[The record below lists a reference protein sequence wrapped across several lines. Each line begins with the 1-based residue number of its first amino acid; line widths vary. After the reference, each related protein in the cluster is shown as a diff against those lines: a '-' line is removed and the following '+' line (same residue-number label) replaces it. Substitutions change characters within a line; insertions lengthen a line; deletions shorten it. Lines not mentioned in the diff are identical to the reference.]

1 MTRNEVDRRVFTS
14 SIDFKVELQL
24 VAFVQFTQT
33 RALHGT
39 DVHERIRLTI
49 IASDEAEALHRV
61 EELHRTGGLFAGQ
74 FALRGCR
81 ARFNRDDI
89 AYNLQIGCGNLAA
102 TINQIEFELLAFRQ
116 TFKTSPFNSAD
127 MDEDVFAAIFA
138 LDEAEALLAVEELY
152 GAFAG
157 SDNLGRHAAA
167 ARTAAEAATAAARTT
182 AEAAT
187 VTAAEAAA
195 ITETTPT
202 TAEAVIAAETAVGIE
217 IVFAETVPLVASA
230 SPPPSVKT
238 HINQ

>member
-1 MTRNEVDRRVFTS
+1 MFAS

-33 RALHGT
+33 RALDGT

-49 IASDEAEALHRV
+49 IASDEAEAFHRV

-74 FALRGCR
+74 FALRRCR

-157 SDNLGRHAAA
+157 SDNLGRHPAA
-167 ARTAAEAATAAARTT
+167 ARTAAEAATITAAKTAARS
-182 AEAAT
+182 A
-187 VTAAEAAA
+187 
-195 ITETTPT
+195 
-202 TAEAVIAAETAVGIE
+202 AAETATIATAAEPVAPAKAVTTAGKGIE